1 MKIYCSSWGMINPKA
16 PAKSIQKIKDAG
28 FDGIFI
34 DLENYADET
43 FSADQ
48 ALFTIRAQCDKIG
61 IACDIVRKQS
71 AKTLALMNQ
80 CSETDATLS
89 EQKTQVDFCMGDM
102 CLVKNSAVD
111 INGHYVRGKCSD
123 AIELARCIE
132 ELNVVAGSEKY
143 GFCLDIG
150 ICNMLRQNMYDFIT
164 GFGPQIKVVILRDND
179 SYSDSALLPY
189 TSVEKKGSHTDW
201 LSLIRG
207 LREIAFDGVLI
218 MDFSHTAAAFP
229 PLLRELLLPMAYSMA
244 EYFKWQISMKTV
256 LKKYRIRVLF
266 GAGNMC
272 RNYMKCYAE
281 EFPPLYT
288 CDNDEKRW
296 GEWFEGL
303 EIKPPEA
310 LRELPSD
317 CAIFICNIYY
327 KEIEK
332 QLREMGI
339 ANPVEYFND
348 EYMPSYYFDRLDYWE
363 EKKND

>member
-1 MKIYCSSWGMINPKA
+1 MKLYCSSWGMVNPKS
-16 PAKSIQKIKDAG
+16 PRESIQKIKEAG

-43 FSADQ
+43 FSADR
-48 ALFTIRAQCDKIG
+48 ALSSIRGQCDKTG

-71 AKTLALMNQ
+71 AKTLALMKQ
-80 CSETDATLS
+80 GGETDITFS
-89 EQKTQVDFCMGDM
+89 EQKMQDDFCMGDM
-102 CLVKNSAVD
+102 YLIKNSAID
-111 INGHYVRGKCSD
+111 LNGRYVRGKCSD
-123 AIELARCIE
+123 AMELARYIE
-132 ELNVVAGSEKY
+132 ELNKAAGCEKY

-150 ICNMLRQNMYDFIT
+150 ICNMLRQNIYDFIMD
-164 GFGPQIKVVILRDND
+164 FDSEIKALILRDND
-179 SYSDSALLPY
+179 GYSDSALLPY
-189 TSVEKKGSHTDW
+189 TSVEKGCPHMDW
-201 LSLIRG
+201 LNLVRG
-207 LREIAFDGVLI
+207 LREIDFDGVLI

-244 EYFKWQISMKTV
+244 RYFKWQFSMKTV
-256 LKKYRIRVLF
+256 LKKYHTRVLF

-272 RNYMKCYAE
+272 RNYMKCYGE
-281 EFPPLYT
+281 EFPPFFT
-288 CDNDEKRW
+288 CDNNEKRW

-303 EIKPPEA
+303 EIKAPEA

-339 ANPVEYFND
+339 SNPVEYFND
-348 EYMPSYYFDRLDYWE
+348 AYMPSYYFDRLDYWE
-363 EKKND
+363 GKND